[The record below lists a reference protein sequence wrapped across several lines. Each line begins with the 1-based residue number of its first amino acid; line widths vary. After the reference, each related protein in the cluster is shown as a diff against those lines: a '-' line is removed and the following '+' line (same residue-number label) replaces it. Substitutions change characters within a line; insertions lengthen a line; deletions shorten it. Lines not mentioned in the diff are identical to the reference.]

1 MKNENEKALLTLA
14 KQGDSDAVSQLIKR
28 YYQKASAI
36 SRRFYISGADTN
48 DLLQEALIALFAA
61 INSYD
66 ENKSDNFEA
75 FASMCMKNRLMSC
88 VKSSNRKKNEP
99 LNYFISLDDAEIEV
113 DDPSQKVIDFE
124 TLEEYKKQIGV
135 KLTQKEKTVLS
146 YYLSGYSYAFI
157 AQKLGLS
164 KKTVDNMIYR
174 VKKKLKNDAPKG
186 DV

>member
-1 MKNENEKALLTLA
+1 MLNHQTE
-14 KQGDSDAVSQLIKR
+14 
-28 YYQKASAI
+28 
-36 SRRFYISGADTN
+36 
-48 DLLQEALIALFAA
+48 
-61 INSYD
+61 
-66 ENKSDNFEA
+66 
-75 FASMCMKNRLMSC
+75 
-88 VKSSNRKKNEP
+88 KKNEP

-146 YYLSGYSYAFI
+146 YYLSGYSYAYI
-157 AQKLGLS
+157 AQKLGIS